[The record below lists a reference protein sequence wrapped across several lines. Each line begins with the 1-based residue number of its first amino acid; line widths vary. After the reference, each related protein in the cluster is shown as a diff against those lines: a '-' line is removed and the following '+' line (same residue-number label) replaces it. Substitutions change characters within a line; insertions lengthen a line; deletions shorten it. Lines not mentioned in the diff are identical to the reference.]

1 MAEAVAGD
9 AFLAW
14 AAGVGVGFDPRY
26 PDSRS
31 LGLLPPRESARF
43 WKLPGEIG
51 NWPHFAGTILEGLD
65 WWDTGYLWPRSGKWP
80 AAVESCSHNE
90 RVRDVM
96 LLGSGVPDGWVGA
109 MRFAR
114 GEESAVVAVLFA
126 YLAFG
131 WCSDEDLYFI
141 PDHGRQVV
149 QTDHHDVVHV
159 ECAEE
164 ARVLEL
170 VGHMEVAGYPLPSEL
185 PDETFR
191 RPHWMVQMYAE
202 RRVVMS

>member
-1 MAEAVAGD
+1 MAEAVAGE
-9 AFLAW
+9 AFLSW
-14 AAGVGVGFDPRY
+14 AAGVDIGFDPRY
-26 PDSRS
+26 PDARC

-43 WKLPGEIG
+43 WELPGDVG

-65 WWDTGYLWPRSGKWP
+65 RWEAGYLWPRSGRWP
-80 AAVESCSHNE
+80 AAADSRSHNE
-90 RVRDVM
+90 RVRDFI
-96 LLGSGVPDGWVGA
+96 LLGAGVPDGWDGA
-109 MRFAR
+109 VLFTR
-114 GEESAVVAVLFA
+114 GEGAAVVAVLFA

-131 WCSDEDLYFI
+131 CCSDEDLYFV

-159 ECAEE
+159 ECLEE

-170 VGHMEVAGYPLPSEL
+170 VGRMEVAGYSLPTEL

-191 RPHWMVQMYAE
+191 RPHWMA
-202 RRVVMS
+202 